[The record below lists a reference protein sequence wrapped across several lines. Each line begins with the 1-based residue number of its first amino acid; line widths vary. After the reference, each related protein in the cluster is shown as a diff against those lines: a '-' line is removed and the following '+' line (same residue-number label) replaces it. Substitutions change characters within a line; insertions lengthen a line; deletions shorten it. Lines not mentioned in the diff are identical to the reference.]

1 MPAIFVCPLSRL
13 GDTVLQSGASHIVTM
28 INEGTPVRRP
38 ETVVE
43 DNHLFLGFNDI
54 STPIEGMLMPGSDH
68 MDAFI
73 AFLERWDRTRPM
85 VVHCF
90 AGISRSTAGAFTA
103 MCHFRPDL
111 SEAEIARRLRAASP
125 SATPNT
131 RLVELA
137 DATLGR
143 DGRMIGAARDIGRGA
158 NAFEGN
164 VFSLPVDD

>member
-13 GDTVLQSGASHIVTM
+13 GETVEQSGASHIVTM
-28 INEGTPVRRP
+28 INDGTMVRRP
-38 ETVVE
+38 EAVPE

-54 STPIEGMLMPGSDH
+54 STPIEGMRLPGQDH
-68 MDAFI
+68 MDAYLS
-73 AFLERWDRTRPM
+73 FLKRWDRSSPL

-90 AGISRSTAGAFTA
+90 AGVSRSTAGAFTA

-111 SEAEIARRLRAASP
+111 TEVEIASRLRSASP
-125 SATPNT
+125 SATPNI

-137 DATLGR
+137 DASLGR
-143 DGRMIGAARDIGRGA
+143 GGRMVDAVNGIGRGA

-164 VFSLPVDD
+164 IFSLAIDE